1 MAASN
6 KKVVYAY
13 QIFVKRLVM
22 YTFYEKSKK
31 KDGNKYSIIA
41 YPIIILFRDSLLGKL
56 SKTFWKIDV
65 Y

>member
-6 KKVVYAY
+6 KKVVYAF
-13 QIFVKRLVM
+13 QIFVKRLLM

-31 KDGNKYSIIA
+31 KMVINTALLLIQ
-41 YPIIILFRDSLLGKL
+41 ILFRDSLLEKL

>member
-6 KKVVYAY
+6 KKVVYAF

-31 KDGNKYSIIA
+31 KMVINTALLLIQ
-41 YPIIILFRDSLLGKL
+41 ILFRDSLLEKL

>member
-22 YTFYEKSKK
+22 YAFYEKSKK
-31 KDGNKYSIIA
+31 KMVINTA
-41 YPIIILFRDSLLGKL
+41 LLL
-56 SKTFWKIDV
+56 IQS
-65 Y
+65 

>member
-22 YTFYEKSKK
+22 YAFYEKSKK
-31 KDGNKYSIIA
+31 KMVINTALLLIQ
-41 YPIIILFRDSLLGKL
+41 ILFRDSLLEKL

>member
-6 KKVVYAY
+6 KKVVYAF

-31 KDGNKYSIIA
+31 KMVINTALLLIQ
-41 YPIIILFRDSLLGKL
+41 ILFRDSLLEKL
-56 SKTFWKIDV
+56 SKTF
-65 Y
+65 